1 VAVSPE
7 GYEKAV
13 WQSCGPP
20 RSVAVMPDSDEL
32 ARMMLEIS
40 AGWEW
45 GDPRSK
51 VPQTPEHEASWGRL
65 KVQMKEIADMG
76 GIVDIP
82 SEWPDIGDDNKKPRQ
97 PPQDEDDARRREL
110 RTQAFKPPGRPHE
123 PEEAKTTSKAKSGQI
138 ERSYLAKKYDNGE
151 IAALYMIEQGPNTLR
166 DMVLHASGWERTST
180 IADWR
185 FGERSDIDEISRE
198 EAKRFAESVDL
209 GQLVK

>member
-1 VAVSPE
+1 
-7 GYEKAV
+7 
-13 WQSCGPP
+13 
-20 RSVAVMPDSDEL
+20 MPDSDEL

-45 GDPRSK
+45 GDPRSE

-97 PPQDEDDARRREL
+97 PPQDADDVRRREL
-110 RTQAFKPPGRPHE
+110 KPQAFKPPSRPPE
-123 PEEAKTTSKAKSGQI
+123 PDEAKTTPNAGSTQI
-138 ERSYLAKKYDNGE
+138 ERTYLAKRSGGE
-151 IAALYMIEQGPNTLR
+151 ILALYMIEQGPDTLSDR
-166 DMVLHASGWERTST
+166 VLHASGWAPTST

-185 FGERSDIDEISRE
+185 FGERSDIDEITRE
-198 EAKRFAESVDL
+198 EARRFAESVGL
-209 GQLVK
+209 GQFVK

>member
-1 VAVSPE
+1 
-7 GYEKAV
+7 
-13 WQSCGPP
+13 
-20 RSVAVMPDSDEL
+20 MPDSDEL

-45 GDPRSK
+45 GDPRSE

-97 PPQDEDDARRREL
+97 PPQDADDVCRREL
-110 RTQAFKPPGRPHE
+110 KPQAFKPPSRPSE
-123 PEEAKTTSKAKSGQI
+123 PEEAKTTSKAESGQI
-138 ERSYLAKKYDNGE
+138 ERSYLAKVSDSGE
-151 IAALYMIEQGPNTLR
+151 IWALYMIEQGPDTLSDR
-166 DMVLHASGWERTST
+166 VLHASGWELTST

-198 EAKRFAESVDL
+198 EAKRFAESVNL